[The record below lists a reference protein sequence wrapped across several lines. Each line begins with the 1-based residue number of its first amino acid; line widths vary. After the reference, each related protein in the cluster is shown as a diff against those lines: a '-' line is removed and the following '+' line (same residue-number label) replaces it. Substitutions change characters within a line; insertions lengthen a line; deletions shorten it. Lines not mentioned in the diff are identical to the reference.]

1 MLHNSPRLSPPPIP
15 APLLPCDKTRMDQ
28 PQSRLKIS
36 FALDETRMLIIGA
49 EVILGFQYQSI
60 MQDRFLEL
68 PKWSQHLQLTA
79 LLLMIFTLIML
90 IAPSMHHQITFDGKR
105 RKTVLS
111 YITFCIQLAL
121 LPFIISLGIE
131 IFRAANTLASPAMAA
146 LPAAFIV
153 VLAAL
158 MWYAVPW
165 CTRLNI
171 TPPKENSAMALP
183 TVEPT
188 PEPDLPDQEHTPTE
202 ARLKY
207 VMTEARVVLPGAQAL
222 LGFQFVGFFMESFQ
236 SLPRSSQWIHLASL
250 LSIGICIIMLI
261 APATFHRIAEH
272 GQVTKRAYRFANNMV
287 ILAGIPLALGLA
299 GDLYIVSLRT
309 SDSPSFAIACAA
321 ATLTL
326 AAILWYIHPWFQK
339 QTNGD

>member
-1 MLHNSPRLSPPPIP
+1 
-15 APLLPCDKTRMDQ
+15 MDQ
-28 PQSRLKIS
+28 PPPRLKIS

-60 MQDRFLEL
+60 LQDHFLEL
-68 PKWSQHLQLTA
+68 PKWSQYLQLTA

-105 RKTVLS
+105 RKSVVS

-131 IFRAANTLASPAMAA
+131 IFRAANTLTAPAMAA
-146 LPAAFIV
+146 IPAAFIV
-153 VLAAL
+153 VLAAV

-165 CTRLNI
+165 LTRLNI
-171 TPPKENSAMALP
+171 TPSTETSAMALP

-188 PEPDLPDQEHTPTE
+188 PEPDLPEEEHTPME

-222 LGFQFVGFFMESFQ
+222 LGFQFVGFFMDSFQ
-236 SLPRSSQWIHLASL
+236 TLPRTSQWIHLASL
-250 LSIGICIIMLI
+250 LSIGVCIIMLI

-287 ILAGIPLALGLA
+287 IFAGIPLALGLA
-299 GDLYIVSLRT
+299 GDLYIVTLRT
-309 SDSPSFAIACAA
+309 TDSLAIALTCLMG
-321 ATLTL
+321 TLLLT
-326 AAILWYIHPWFQK
+326 AILWYIHPWCQK
-339 QTNGD
+339 QANGEA